1 MRRFSTDAER
11 DVPAF
16 KYAPASFEAS
26 AMFDVW
32 IASFELE
39 RDEEEKG
46 PVVEDDEW

>member
-1 MRRFSTDAER
+1 MRRFSTDDER

-26 AMFDVW
+26 AMFAVGR
-32 IASFELE
+32 ASFEIE

-46 PVVEDDEW
+46 PVVEDDVW